1 MGIQTNV
8 KLSTNSV
15 TANMGF
21 GTWNLNKDYA
31 SQLGVGRAIKD
42 SVEIEAII

>member
-21 GTWNLNKDYA
+21 GTWNLNKIIIA
-31 SQLGVGRAIKD
+31 SPALGGL
-42 SVEIEAII
+42 